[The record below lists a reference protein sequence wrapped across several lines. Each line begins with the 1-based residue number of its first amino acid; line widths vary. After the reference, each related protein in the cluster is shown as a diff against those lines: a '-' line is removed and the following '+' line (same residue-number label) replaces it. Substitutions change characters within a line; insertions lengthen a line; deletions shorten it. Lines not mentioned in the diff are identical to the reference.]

1 MFDARVIFALTVSF
15 LTDFLTGFATG
26 LGGGVATTATGDGA
40 ALTIPGL
47 PPKYV
52 WVVAL
57 IGGLLAGL
65 RGLQKNLSLP
75 IAPAPAV
82 AAITMTTMGPPR
94 RAPDA

>member
-1 MFDARVIFALTVSF
+1 MYDARIIFALSVSF

-26 LGGGVATTATGDGA
+26 LGGGVATTATGDT
-40 ALTIPGL
+40 LSIPGL

-57 IGGLLAGL
+57 VGGLLAGL
-65 RGLQKNLSLP
+65 RGLQKNIS
-75 IAPAPAV
+75 APLTATPLVISAPPA
-82 AAITMTTMGPPR
+82 R